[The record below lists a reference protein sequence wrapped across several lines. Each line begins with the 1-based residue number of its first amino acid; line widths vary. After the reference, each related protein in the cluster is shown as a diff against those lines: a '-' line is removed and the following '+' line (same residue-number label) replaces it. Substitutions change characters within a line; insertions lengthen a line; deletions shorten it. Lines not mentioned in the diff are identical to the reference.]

1 LRYRHLFRTSGKSV
15 RRRRV
20 FACALAVLGVAW
32 WPTAVHA
39 DTSPAASTACQD
51 LQLPVT
57 MAGLPESMYGRLCVP
72 AGGAKTV
79 QLLVPGAS
87 YNHTYWDFPYTPDIR
102 SYRLAM
108 NEAGYATLTVDRLG
122 TGQSS
127 RPPSI
132 LVTSA
137 SQAVVIHQVVQMLRA
152 GTAPLPRFDKIIL
165 GGHSVGSAIAIIEA
179 GTYHDVD
186 GVLVTGLTHGVN
198 ALGAVP
204 ILSSLVPAALDP
216 KFIGKVVDLGYLT
229 TAVGTRWSSFDSPG
243 PMDENVAALE
253 ESTKDDFAV
262 GEVVDTVLIGVVT
275 TYSRLIDVPVMLAM
289 GGGDP
294 AFCGL
299 LAANCSTAATLRT
312 SEAPYYSAQAQLQT
326 YVVSGYGH
334 ALNYAPNAPDY
345 HAAVVKWANALIGH

>member
-1 LRYRHLFRTSGKSV
+1 MTKTVRLRR
-15 RRRRV
+15 
-20 FACALAVLGVAW
+20 ALACVVVVLGIVW
-32 WPTAVHA
+32 WPATATA
-39 DTSPAASTACQD
+39 DTAPTCQD
-51 LQLPVT
+51 VHLPVT
-57 MAGLPESMYGRLCVP
+57 VVGLSQSMYGRLCVP
-72 AGGAKTV
+72 SGGAKTV

-87 YNHTYWDFPYTPDIR
+87 YNHTYWDFPYTPNIR
-102 SYRLAM
+102 NFRLAM
-108 NEAGYATLTVDRLG
+108 NNAGFATLTVDRLG
-122 TGQSS
+122 TGASS
-127 RPPSI
+127 RPPSL

-137 SQAVVIHQVVQMLRA
+137 TQAVAIHQVVQMLRS
-152 GTAPLPRFDKIIL
+152 GTHVPRFDTVIL

-216 KFIGKVVDLGYLT
+216 VLAGRGGVGLDLGYLT

-243 PMDENVAALE
+243 PTDPTVAALE

-275 TYSRLIDVPVMLAM
+275 SYSRLINVPVFLAM
-289 GGGDP
+289 GGSDP

-299 LAANCSTAATLRT
+299 PAADCATADTLRA
-312 SEAPYYSAQAQLQT
+312 SEAPYYSPAARLRT
-326 YVVSGYGH
+326 YVVAGYGH
-334 ALNYAPNAPDY
+334 ALNYAPDAPGY
-345 HAAVVKWANALIGH
+345 QAAVAQWATSVVGR